1 MDYDWTR
8 FIYLK
13 SAKRGN
19 SSVTFQHLEVA
30 SVHGC
35 VGLTVSLLDVCPYF
49 IFVFIW

>member
-1 MDYDWTR
+1 MDYDLTL

-19 SSVTFQHLEVA
+19 SSVTFQHLEVT

-35 VGLTVSLLDVCPYF
+35 VGLTV
-49 IFVFIW
+49 VF

>member
-8 FIYLK
+8 FICSI

-19 SSVTFQHLEVA
+19 LSVTFQHLEVT

-35 VGLTVSLLDVCPYF
+35 VGLTV
-49 IFVFIW
+49 VF